1 MEEAVHVWWQGVY
14 EKSVP
19 SQFYFKFNSV
29 LQKLKRKQTR
39 KHFCC

>member
-19 SQFYFKFNSV
+19 SQFYFKFNKCS
-29 LQKLKRKQTR
+29 KKIKKKTN
-39 KHFCC
+39 